1 MDSRSGMHHGNKKVK
16 RKMEERQVESVDF
29 EEKSEGIVIIGKW

>member
-1 MDSRSGMHHGNKKVK
+1 MHHRNKKVK
-16 RKMEERQVESVDF
+16 RKMEEQVESVDF